1 MNAPNQALICNPQ
14 IEWSELLSFPFQ
26 PFRVSSCVNVYVFDR
41 EKNARR
47 RNEKKKKRKKEKKQT
62 NSIARIRAR
71 TSPPAVSFS
80 CLKLHYAA
88 KETKYK
94 ILCHDQV
101 TRLKQKHFSRGFKS
115 K

>member
-47 RNEKKKKRKKEKKQT
+47 RNEKKKEKKEREKT
-62 NSIARIRAR
+62 N
-71 TSPPAVSFS
+71 
-80 CLKLHYAA
+80 KLN
-88 KETKYK
+88 
-94 ILCHDQV
+94 CQDSSS
-101 TRLKQKHFSRGFKS
+101 HFSVS
-115 K
+115 C